1 MLTFPVAGEPVIN
14 RFSIMAKGNYKIM
27 KLKDKIALITGAGSG
42 FGRTIALQMAAEGA
56 QIAINDINAQ
66 GIEGTLAALKKIGAK
81 GLGLQADVGNV
92 GQVKEMYGKLMAEWG
107 TIDILVNNAGVSDFP
122 NWGDFTQTINATYLR
137 MTEEVATHGK
147 ALEGMK
153 VTSSFKDEYWLDM
166 INVHLN
172 GTFYCTREA
181 LKIMEEKRS
190 GKIINMASICGMQ
203 GCPGAPSYS
212 AAKAGI
218 IGFTKSVALEVIAS
232 GIHVNAVAPGYVDT
246 PLLTN
251 MTPEVKAIITARKPI
266 GRMGKPEEIA
276 SMVVYLATSDAD
288 FIVGQVIS
296 PNGGMVV

>member
-1 MLTFPVAGEPVIN
+1 
-14 RFSIMAKGNYKIM
+14 M

-42 FGRTIALQMAAEGA
+42 FGRTIAMQMAAEGA
-56 QIAINDINAQ
+56 RIAVNDINLQ
-66 GIEGTLAALKKIGAK
+66 GIDATLAELKKMGAD
-81 GLGLQADVGNV
+81 GLALQADVGNV
-92 GQVKEMYGKLMAEWG
+92 GQVKDMFRKLMSDWG

-122 NWGDFTQTINATYLR
+122 NWGDFTQTVNATYLR

-153 VTSSFKDEYWLDM
+153 VTSSFKDEYWHDM

-181 LKIMEEKRS
+181 LKIMEEKRG

-203 GCPGAPSYS
+203 GCAGAPSYS

-232 GIHVNAVAPGYVDT
+232 GINVNAVAPGYVDT

-251 MTPEVKAIITARKPI
+251 MSPEVKAIITMRKPI
-266 GRMGKPEEIA
+266 GRMGRPEEIA
-276 SMVVYLATSDAD
+276 SMVVYLATSEAD

>member
-1 MLTFPVAGEPVIN
+1 MKGE
-14 RFSIMAKGNYKIM
+14 SEHM

-56 QIAINDINAQ
+56 RIAVNDINPQ
-66 GIEGTLAALKKIGAK
+66 GIAATLEELKKIGSQ
-81 GLGLQADVGNV
+81 GLGVQADVGNV
-92 GQVKEMYGKLMAEWG
+92 GQVKKMFEKLVADWG

-122 NWGDFTQTINATYLR
+122 NWGDFSLTVNQKYLK

-190 GKIINMASICGMQ
+190 GKIINMASICGIA
-203 GCPGAPSYS
+203 GCAGAPSYS

-218 IGFTKSVALEVIAS
+218 IGFTKSVAVEVIAS
-232 GIHVNAVAPGYVDT
+232 GINVNAVAPGYVDT
-246 PLLTN
+246 PLLNN
-251 MTPEVKAIITARKPI
+251 MIPEVKAIITARKPI

-276 SMVVYLATSDAD
+276 SAVVYLATSDAD
-288 FIVGQVIS
+288 FMVGQVMS
-296 PNGGMVV
+296 PNGGMVI